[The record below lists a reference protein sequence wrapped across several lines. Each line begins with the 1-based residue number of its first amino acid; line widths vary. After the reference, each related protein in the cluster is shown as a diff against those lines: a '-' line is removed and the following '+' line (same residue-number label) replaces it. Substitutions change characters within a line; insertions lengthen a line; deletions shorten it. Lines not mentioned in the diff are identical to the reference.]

1 MRYDALRQSP
11 VRGPRKIEDFV
22 GFLQQGRLEEMSTD
36 ITSTV
41 EEVAFGAA
49 RAAREVA
56 SDPMGSARKQVKG
69 LQRKWTPTTRNLN
82 PQVADPFNAA
92 TAPAKDAVNCI
103 FTN

>member
-56 SDPMGSARKQVKG
+56 SDPMGSARKPVKG
-69 LQRKWTPTTRNLN
+69 LQRKGTPTARKLN
-82 PQVADPFNAA
+82 PQVPTRLNAPPPPPKDPPNALL
-92 TAPAKDAVNCI
+92 T
-103 FTN
+103 